1 VTQLKINTSRGRRR
15 RPHKVTIIMD
25 ATRPEAGAI
34 SVGTGLTDS
43 THSSTSSASG
53 ERYRLDHED
62 TSPILLYTYRGK
74 LETSSQKDLCALLDK
89 GMQQI
94 S

>member
-1 VTQLKINTSRGRRR
+1 
-15 RPHKVTIIMD
+15 ME
-25 ATRPEAGAI
+25 ATRPDAGAI
-34 SVGTGLTDS
+34 HVGTGLTDS

-74 LETSSQKDLCALLDK
+74 LETSSQKDLCAMLDK
-89 GMQQI
+89 GME
-94 S
+94 SRDH